1 MKIKITKILLLLA
14 LGFMLNLPSF
24 CQDIHFSQ
32 FYNSP
37 LNLNPAKAGYFMG
50 SHRFTLN
57 YKNQWQSVTA
67 PYRTFS
73 AAFDMPVIQRGHQQ
87 DMIGAG
93 LVINTDKAG
102 DAAYSTTQINFAFSY
117 IKALN
122 RLNNHY
128 ISLALQPGLSQRNFK
143 QDALNFDSQYDG
155 NTLNTSL
162 PQGETFSRT
171 NFIFF
176 DISAGVYWNY
186 QYTNS
191 LGFDAG
197 AAVFHINKPEQTFY
211 NDPSTILNRK
221 ILIFAN
227 SIFQA
232 SPKYDLI
239 PGFFYSRQNNFQEF
253 ILGSSFRFIKSP
265 NPINYSTFNFG
276 LFFRFN
282 DAAIVVAGFDYLQ
295 YNFAISYDINYSDL
309 KPASRNLGGLELS
322 FKYIIDSKRSYI
334 KKVPCPIF

>member
-1 MKIKITKILLLLA
+1 MKKKGMKILMLLMVEFIFISRL
-14 LGFMLNLPSF
+14 F

-57 YKNQWQSVTA
+57 YKNQWQSVTT

-73 AAFDMPVIQRGHQQ
+73 ASFDMPVIQRSHQQ
-87 DMIGAG
+87 DMFGAG
-93 LVINTDKAG
+93 VVINTDKAG

-128 ISLALQPGLSQRNFK
+128 ISIALQPGISQKSFN
-143 QDALNFDSQYDG
+143 QSALNFDSQYDG
-155 NTLNTSL
+155 KTLDPSL
-162 PQGETFSRT
+162 PQDETFSKT

-186 QYTNS
+186 QHTSN

-197 AAVFHINKPEQTFY
+197 VALFHINKPEQTFY
-211 NDPSTILNRK
+211 NDPNTILNRK
-221 ILIFAN
+221 LLVFAN
-227 SIFQA
+227 TIFQA
-232 SPKYDLI
+232 SDKYELI
-239 PGFFYSRQNNFQEF
+239 PGFFYARQDNFNEF
-253 ILGSSFRFIKSP
+253 LLGSTFRYIKSP

-276 LFFRFN
+276 MFFRVK
-282 DAAIVVAGFDYLQ
+282 DAAILVAGFDYLQ
-295 YNFAISYDINYSDL
+295 YNFAVSYDINYSDL

-322 FKYIIDSKRSYI
+322 FKYILDSKRSYVR
-334 KKVPCPIF
+334 KVPCPIF